1 MWHSLKGLLSTTWK
15 LSSKFSCTMGIAFV
29 VLILLGIGLRALGDP
44 VLSMHWVAYLSA
56 TTATYLL
63 AVIPPVTEM
72 TKLRHKHVLYVV
84 LWGLFSLGFFLAAFY
99 LIFYALV
106 TTPEELARW
115 DRVLNLPP
123 VLFAAIAAAIGW
135 YAATQYAAKNNRT
148 NNSFSL
154 VMQTRCNT
162 EFMKRAVDLSVKW
175 PTTIKMTSSHEPC
188 FPATARHRFECLKRI
203 KAEGSLSGPETA
215 ELATYDEQ
223 MLTAIEA
230 AKYLLNFY
238 EFMAYGIYA
247 GDLDEDLLY
256 ETISPAVVFL
266 FERTLPLR
274 TFLNG
279 PDGDKLAFQHLS
291 SLVDGYLKTENGKDI
306 TIIGW
311 LSRLELERANLR
323 KSPKTTI

>member
-1 MWHSLKGLLSTTWK
+1 MWHSLKGLLSTTWN
-15 LSSKFSCTMGIAFV
+15 LSSKFACTMGIAFV
-29 VLILLGIGLRALGDP
+29 VLVLLGIALSAAGDAI
-44 VLSMHWVAYLSA
+44 LSAHWVAYLIVV
-56 TTATYLL
+56 TVTYFL
-63 AVIPPVTEM
+63 AVIPPVTKM
-72 TKLRHKHVLYVV
+72 ATLRHKYVPYVV
-84 LWGLFSLGFFLAAFY
+84 LWGLFSLVFFLAAFY
-99 LIFYALV
+99 LIYYALV
-106 TTPEELARW
+106 TTPEGLARW

-135 YAATQYAAKNNRT
+135 YAATQYSAKNNRT
-148 NNSFSL
+148 NNAFSL

-162 EFMKRAVDLSVKW
+162 EFMKRAVDLSKNW
-175 PTTIKMTSSHEPC
+175 PPTTQMTNAHQPC
-188 FPATARHRFECLKRI
+188 FPINARHRFEELKRVG
-203 KAEGSLSGPETA
+203 AERPLSATETTEFA
-215 ELATYDEQ
+215 AYDEQ
-223 MLTAIEA
+223 MLTGIEA

-266 FERTLPLR
+266 FDRTLPLR

-291 SLVDGYLKTENGKDI
+291 SLVDGYQKTENGRDI

-311 LSRLELERANLR
+311 SNRLELERITYR
-323 KSPKTTI
+323 KSRATA